1 MTTRHRL
8 KEYLKYL
15 RKARSRHGIH
25 SPFVYGFIENVL
37 RNNGGLTTSLILV
50 TSRHKKLVNQLIAY
64 FNCRNILWL
73 TNHHGEQETFISIV
87 DGEDGKAQVK
97 SELFDAGAYDQ
108 YPQPDLILIDLRD
121 PTDWRPAFD
130 KFRFRLKQDSI
141 VLINSIHHSK
151 QHTEAWG
158 EISEM
163 EEVKLSLDLYKVG
176 LLFFRE
182 EIKEKQHFVLKS

>member
-25 SPFVYGFIENVL
+25 SPVVYGFIENVL
-37 RNNGGLTTSLILV
+37 RNNDGLAASLILV

-73 TNHHGEQETFISIV
+73 TNHH
-87 DGEDGKAQVK
+87 GEDGKAQVK

-182 EIKEKQHFVLKS
+182 EIREKQHFVLKS